1 MGHFYR
7 KSIRMQGYDYSQ
19 NGAYFITICIA
30 NRQSIL
36 WADTNSPRD
45 NLNDPPQLSKV
56 GSVVNSAIQ
65 NIPVYYPNVSVEK
78 YVIMSDH
85 IHLILLISGNAEHT
99 MHKPKIST
107 IISQMKG
114 YVTKTIGVSIWQKSY
129 SDRIIRNESEFANI
143 WDYIDANSVNWEN
156 DDEWLNS

>member
-1 MGHFYR
+1 
-7 KSIRMQGYDYSQ
+7 MQGYDYSQ
-19 NGAYFITICIA
+19 NGAYFVTICVA

-36 WADTNSPRD
+36 WTDIKPPSD
-45 NLNDPPQLSKV
+45 GFNDLPLLSKL
-56 GSVVNSAIQ
+56 GSMVNSAIQ

-78 YVIMSDH
+78 YVIMPDH
-85 IHLILLISGNAEHT
+85 VHLILLISGSDEHA
-99 MHKPKIST
+99 MHRPKLST

-129 SDRIIRNESEFANI
+129 FDRIIRSESEFNNI
-143 WDYIDANSVNWEN
+143 WEYIDTNLVNWEN